1 MAARGEAWWGPAPF
15 KSTTNYRPW
24 LVISD
29 DSHPFA
35 SEECIA
41 LAMSTQR
48 HDGSIAVAQDD
59 WIDGGSDVD
68 SFISPWYV
76 NTIKLRA
83 FDNRQG
89 TLAPALVTEAVEA
102 LHGFT
107 PAMVE

>member
-1 MAARGEAWWGPAPF
+1 MADCGEVWWAPAPF
-15 KSTTNYRPW
+15 KATVNYRPW
-24 LVISD
+24 LIVSD

-48 HDGSIAVAQDD
+48 HHGSIAVAQDD

-76 NTIKLRA
+76 NTIKRRA

-89 TLAPALVTEAVEA
+89 TLPDRLLQRAVDA
-102 LHGFT
+102 LHGYT
-107 PAMVE
+107 PTPED